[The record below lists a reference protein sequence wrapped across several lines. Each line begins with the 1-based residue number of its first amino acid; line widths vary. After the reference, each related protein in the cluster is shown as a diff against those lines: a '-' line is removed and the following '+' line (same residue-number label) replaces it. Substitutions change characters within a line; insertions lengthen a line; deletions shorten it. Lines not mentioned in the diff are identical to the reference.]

1 VDNPFA
7 PTVLIEERGPVCL
20 VTLNRPE
27 ALNASNPELH
37 RAMARIWRHLAE
49 QPQLRAVVLTGAGRA
64 FCAGGDIELFKA
76 LQHDHPARQLLLDEA
91 AQVVTELAAF
101 PLPLVAAVNGAAV
114 GLGANLALLSDLVIM
129 GESAYLCDP
138 HVTVGLT
145 AADGGAPLWPLF
157 TSILKV
163 KEYLFT
169 GARIPAT
176 EAVQMGFA
184 NRVVPDDE
192 VLPAALELAGRLAEQ
207 PAHALRTTK
216 RALNMHITRAISG
229 VLEYA
234 LSAEFQS
241 FDTAEHQEVVAKFLS
256 KTHSVKPMS
265 S

>member
-1 VDNPFA
+1 VENPFA
-7 PTVLIEERGPVCL
+7 PTVLIEERGAVAL

-27 ALNASNPELH
+27 ALNASNPALH

-49 QPQLRAVVLTGAGRA
+49 QPGLRAVVITGAGRA
-64 FCAGGDIELFKA
+64 FCAGGDMELFQA
-76 LQHDHPARQLLLDEA
+76 LQDDHATRQFLLDEA
-91 AQVVTELAAF
+91 AQVVSEMAGF
-101 PLPLVAAVNGAAV
+101 PLPVVAAVNGAAV
-114 GLGANLALLSDLVIM
+114 GLGANVALLSDLVVM

-169 GARIPAT
+169 GARIPAADA
-176 EAVQMGFA
+176 ERMGFA

-192 VLPAALELAGRLAEQ
+192 VVPAALELAGRLAEQ

-216 RALNMHITRAISG
+216 RAINMHVSRAVSG

-241 FDTAEHQEVVAKFLS
+241 FDTAEHREVVAKFLS
-256 KTHSVKPMS
+256 KGGVKG
-265 S
+265 